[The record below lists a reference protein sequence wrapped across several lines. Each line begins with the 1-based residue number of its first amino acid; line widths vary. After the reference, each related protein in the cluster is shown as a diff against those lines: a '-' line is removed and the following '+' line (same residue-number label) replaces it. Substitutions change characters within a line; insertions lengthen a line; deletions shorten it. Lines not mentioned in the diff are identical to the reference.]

1 VLDELK
7 ALSRETLVYGLST
20 VVGRLLNFF
29 LLPLYTHTL
38 IPAEYGIVATVFSY
52 LAFLNVLYGYGMDFS
67 FMRYYKTTEPYG
79 EEVPLPESVGKRSSE
94 RPARDAAVFSTAFW
108 SVVATTF
115 AFSLVLFKGAGF
127 ISRTG
132 QIPGL
137 TLTLCSIAILASD
150 ALALVPFARLRM
162 NHRAG
167 LYAGLKVV
175 NITVNIFLN
184 YFFLVT
190 LKLGIKG
197 VFFASLAASLLTLI
211 LILPFSLS
219 ELSWTLSPK
228 ILSRLLRFGLPLVP
242 AGLAAMMVQ
251 VIDRPILKFMTNDA
265 TVGLYQANY
274 RLGIFMMMIVNMFD
288 AAWRPFF
295 LQRASHPN
303 SKALFARI
311 LTYFSAGSSFVFL
324 SITLFIAYA
333 VTTPFFAGRALI
345 QAAYWPGL
353 SIVPVVTLGYL
364 FDGVYINF
372 LAPVTLAEKSEYVA
386 YATGF
391 GALINIVANL
401 FWIPRWGM
409 MGAAAAT
416 LAAYAGMAVFLY
428 ILGRRLYPVHYEWK
442 RLFHVAAIVAAILVV
457 ARAMGIS
464 VVANHLALR
473 FLLLM
478 AFPLGLYLTGFFY
491 EEERLALKRFALKIF
506 RVVF

>member
-1 VLDELK
+1 MLGELK

-38 IPAEYGIVATVFSY
+38 IPAEYGVVATVFSY

-67 FMRYYKTTEPYG
+67 FMRYYKSADGLGSHREI
-79 EEVPLPESVGKRSSE
+79 
-94 RPARDAAVFSTAFW
+94 FSTAFW
-108 SVVATTF
+108 SVAATAL
-115 AFSLVLFKGAGF
+115 AFSFLLFKESDF
-127 ISRTG
+127 IARIG
-132 QIPGL
+132 QIPGR
-137 TLTLCSIAILASD
+137 TLVLCSGGVLASD

-162 NHRAG
+162 NHQAG

-175 NITVNIFLN
+175 NIAINIFLN

-190 LKLGIKG
+190 LNLGIKG
-197 VFFASLAASLLTLI
+197 VFFASLIASLVTLV
-211 LILPFSLS
+211 LILPLS
-219 ELSWTLSPK
+219 IRELSFK
-228 ILSRLLRFGLPLVP
+228 ISSAVLSRLLRFGLPLVP

-295 LQRASHPN
+295 LQRAAQQN
-303 SKALFARI
+303 AGKLFARI
-311 LTYFSAGSSFVFL
+311 LTYFTAGSSFVFL
-324 SITLFIAYA
+324 AITFFISIA
-333 VTTPFFAGRALI
+333 VATPIFAGKTLI

-364 FDGVYINF
+364 FDGIYINF

-386 YATGF
+386 YATGL
-391 GALINIVANL
+391 GALVNVVTNF
-401 FWIPRWGM
+401 FWIPCWGM

-416 LAAYAGMAVFLY
+416 LAAYGAMAIFLY
-428 ILGRRLYPVHYEWK
+428 VLGRRLYPVDYEWR
-442 RLFHVAAIVAAILVV
+442 RLFHIAVVIAAILGV
-457 ARAMGIS
+457 ARLSGLGVTGTHHWLM
-464 VVANHLALR
+464 R
-473 FLLLM
+473 FFLLA
-478 AFPLGLYLTGFFY
+478 AFPAGLFLTGFLN
-491 EEERLALKRFALKIF
+491 EEEKNGLKRLIF
-506 RVVF
+506 SRFHF